1 MSSVVSSSTIQGKS
15 INQLI
20 ISRLTSLTLIIG
32 LIVFSSFFV
41 SASASSLDRYSKDEG
56 CELRLELTG
65 MATAKGSIR
74 LTLFN
79 QAKGFP
85 SADKLAAKLLSVPA
99 QKGRQVVVITGLQPG
114 QWAIAAYH
122 DENDNGKMDTNWLGV
137 PKEKYGASNNARGTM
152 GPPAYSDAKIVIVGA
167 SASHSFELK

>member
-1 MSSVVSSSTIQGKS
+1 MSSVVSSSAIQGKL

-20 ISRLTSLTLIIG
+20 ISRLTKRALTIG
-32 LIVFSSFFV
+32 LVVTVSFFKCAAAIP
-41 SASASSLDRYSKDEG
+41 SDKSMKDEG
-56 CELRLELTG
+56 SELRLELTG
-65 MATAKGSIR
+65 MSTAKGSIR

-85 SADKLAAKLLSVPA
+85 SDDKLAAKLLSVPA

-122 DENDNGKMDTNWLGV
+122 DENDNGKMDTNWFGV